1 MKTLAIAWRWRLSSR
16 AFSHYRRSVQTDVLC
31 EKRPFQ
37 QSYKK
42 HAQKRRTKK
51 THKRN
56 QETRP
61 IKETC
66 KRDLLNR
73 RTSHGMALALE
84 FARIQIPPPP
94 PLQHFG
100 VLMEPPFNAF
110 AFAIFDI
117 FAC

>member
-1 MKTLAIAWRWRLSSR
+1 
-16 AFSHYRRSVQTDVLC
+16 
-31 EKRPFQ
+31 
-37 QSYKK
+37 
-42 HAQKRRTKK
+42 
-51 THKRN
+51 
-56 QETRP
+56 
-61 IKETC
+61 
-66 KRDLLNR
+66 
-73 RTSHGMALALE
+73 MALALE